1 MTNCVWGTTPRIA
14 HPLGGQPKPQTRL
27 AACGANWVAG
37 ICKAGWIRK
46 SQSLQNR
53 CGARRHRF
61 RLRPDPTLKPSE
73 LQAAYTVDD
82 NVLTITFDGVSERV
96 IRVAA
101 NNTIENLKTVI
112 ECLEEFE
119 IRSC

>member
-1 MTNCVWGTTPRIA
+1 MVFSHRLSYRIPFCSAKQARIA
-14 HPLGGQPKPQTRL
+14 QG
-27 AACGANWVAG
+27 
-37 ICKAGWIRK
+37 
-46 SQSLQNR
+46 SLQ
-53 CGARRHRF
+53 
-61 RLRPDPTLKPSE
+61 PDPTLKPSE
-73 LQAAYTVDD
+73 LQAVYTVDD

-119 IRSC
+119 IKSC

>member
-1 MTNCVWGTTPRIA
+1 MTNCARIA
-14 HPLGGQPKPQTRL
+14 QG
-27 AACGANWVAG
+27 
-37 ICKAGWIRK
+37 
-46 SQSLQNR
+46 SLQ
-53 CGARRHRF
+53 
-61 RLRPDPTLKPSE
+61 PDPTLKPSE